1 MPAHQAMESQP
12 YYLLLLQSSTGKLS
26 DILLPVPEDL
36 DPESFVK
43 AILAAYKLEFG
54 KAKRLYYRCVLL
66 KKPAVSI
73 VTLAKAST
81 LLGSNR
87 RGQLVI
93 KSSIEDQT
101 LTSAM
106 RDPSILANIDP
117 KSFFEEYNALTA
129 DTDGRNAPAAAIM
142 VHLARDDTVAARA
155 AGGIAAVAV
164 SFAAKLLVPLVT
176 GN

>member
-1 MPAHQAMESQP
+1 MSAHQTMESQP

-26 DILLPVPEDL
+26 DTLLPVPEDL

-54 KAKRLYYRCVLL
+54 KAKRLYYR
-66 KKPAVSI
+66 
-73 VTLAKAST
+73 
-81 LLGSNR
+81 LGSNR
-87 RGQLVI
+87 EGQLVI
-93 KSSIEDQT
+93 KGSIEDHI
-101 LTSAM
+101 LTSAL
-106 RDPSILANIDP
+106 RDPSILGNIDP
-117 KSFFEEYNALTA
+117 ESFFEEYNALTA

-155 AGGIAAVAV
+155 VGGIAALAV